1 MRLTLVLVWCAVLLA
16 ACGGGDDQGTQD
28 AAATEPKVNGATATP
43 TGLTEAA
50 AFSALGVIGRD
61 RFRACV
67 EVLDESVAEE
77 DAEAV
82 IEEALMAATKDQR
95 WHVEFQTPSVDIG
108 CPLPPAMLASDAE
121 PECRSEVSPYL
132 AYVFVGGALLFEESF
147 PEERL
152 RQSFP
157 VPGIRRYKQEYL
169 SVDARPCAVQVAEGW
184 YLTPDDLKDGAL
196 LQQYIFGIYPIAEVC
211 C

>member
-1 MRLTLVLVWCAVLLA
+1 MRLTLIPIGCAVLLA
-16 ACGGGDDQGTQD
+16 ACGGGDDQGTQAATATESQVNG
-28 AAATEPKVNGATATP
+28 AAATP
-43 TGLTEAA
+43 TRLTEADPL
-50 AFSALGVIGRD
+50 SALAVRGRD

-67 EVLDESVAEE
+67 EVLDESVTAE
-77 DAEAV
+77 DARTAV
-82 IEEALMAATKDQR
+82 EEALLIATENTR
-95 WHVEFQTPSVDIG
+95 WHIRFQTPSVDIG
-108 CPLPPAMLASDAE
+108 CPLPPAALASNPE

-132 AYVFVGGALLFEESF
+132 AYVFVGDTALFEESF

-152 RQSFP
+152 AQSFP

-169 SVDARPCAVQVAEGW
+169 SIDARSCTQVAEGW
-184 YLTPDDLKDGAL
+184 YLTPDDLRDGAL